1 MMEEEDNKQDVP
13 GVNPVTDE
21 LGNPDPE
28 KVDPA
33 QVQQVEPVQEEVLQ
47 EQPEQEAPQAE
58 VQQPTSIINEEYS
71 NTLMQ
76 AGFTPEQIGRLG
88 QNPDPQSFL
97 NGLATQ
103 TYKQTVQEP
112 EPIDEKKM
120 ERHRKFAA
128 IGDVLSLFSQAAGAA
143 QGAHLRERK
152 FEEGAMARLSEN
164 QRKLYDRY
172 LQEADRYS
180 KGLVNAQMQDYLQG
194 HKNWKETEND
204 MRKTLAA
211 YRKEKIDAAKQAQK
225 DAIEREKLDNQTR
238 RLDAFIKDSD
248 RRLRVAEQNARTA
261 AIRAATYDKRADAW
275 IDKTQLDMEN
285 RNSRGKTYDYEV
297 MIPAHPNDPNAF
309 TNDNGDLVT
318 IIGVSKAEKEYIAKQ
333 ALKDEEFI
341 RSLEQEDRALALA
354 VTTGS
359 LTATQ
364 RSAITDLYLQQRYN
378 NDYGIKPGGIVV
390 SNASSP
396 KYSGGRP
403 LGGEEH
409 GRLAPPMQTGDGS
422 SVEEVTQPIGQTEIQ
437 RQIKQVQSDK
447 EFLEAV
453 KRVNPQ
459 LHDDIV
465 NDQIL
470 WDNDW
475 AEIIQAR
482 EEWIDE
488 KTQVETTI
496 QQVQESEDEMNP
508 DDEFKIVGTI

>member
-1 MMEEEDNKQDVP
+1 MSVTTQYLLRMMEEEDNKQDVP

-172 LQEADRYS
+172 LQEADR
-180 KGLVNAQMQDYLQG
+180 
-194 HKNWKETEND
+194 
-204 MRKTLAA
+204 
-211 YRKEKIDAAKQAQK
+211 
-225 DAIEREKLDNQTR
+225 
-238 RLDAFIKDSD
+238 
-248 RRLRVAEQNARTA
+248 
-261 AIRAATYDKRADAW
+261 
-275 IDKTQLDMEN
+275 
-285 RNSRGKTYDYEV
+285 
-297 MIPAHPNDPNAF
+297 
-309 TNDNGDLVT
+309 
-318 IIGVSKAEKEYIAKQ
+318 
-333 ALKDEEFI
+333 
-341 RSLEQEDRALALA
+341 
-354 VTTGS
+354 
-359 LTATQ
+359 
-364 RSAITDLYLQQRYN
+364 
-378 NDYGIKPGGIVV
+378 
-390 SNASSP
+390 
-396 KYSGGRP
+396 
-403 LGGEEH
+403 
-409 GRLAPPMQTGDGS
+409 
-422 SVEEVTQPIGQTEIQ
+422 
-437 RQIKQVQSDK
+437 
-447 EFLEAV
+447 
-453 KRVNPQ
+453 
-459 LHDDIV
+459 
-465 NDQIL
+465 
-470 WDNDW
+470 
-475 AEIIQAR
+475 
-482 EEWIDE
+482 
-488 KTQVETTI
+488 
-496 QQVQESEDEMNP
+496 
-508 DDEFKIVGTI
+508 